1 MVYVCGK
8 IASLLEP
15 GPDILGD
22 PPMILSGAKTGPI
35 SCHNINSP
43 NGAGEFGTAQVLRL
57 VHETNVQ
64 RTTAVP

>member
-8 IASLLEP
+8 IASLWEP

-22 PPMILSGAKTGPI
+22 PPMILSGAKTGPT

-43 NGAGEFGTAQVLRL
+43 NGAGEFGTAQVLRF
-57 VHETNVQ
+57 VHEIKAQ
-64 RTTAVP
+64 RTMAVP